1 MDKINEN
8 IAEFRE
14 LRGWSRRELAEQMR
28 KAGTDIGETA
38 IRRIEGGQREVRI
51 AEGISFAKVFNTTL
65 DALANERPSTYQVM
79 LDHALSDGGK
89 KHLDLLIGIERFVIA
104 VYYLKS
110 IRELIGDPEDD
121 APAKISVADL
131 VISESRLF
139 LEPLEKAYVAIYK
152 AGQTL
157 GVFTSRENLCE
168 DFAEMEDRA
177 LMDFKLLQ
185 EQPEFL
191 IDEDQVN
198 DDGSR

>member
-1 MDKINEN
+1 MEKINEN

-79 LDHALSDGGK
+79 LDSVLADGGK
-89 KHLDLLIGIERFVIA
+89 KHLDLLLGIERFVMA

-110 IRELIGDPEDD
+110 VRELIGEPKDD
-121 APAKISVADL
+121 SPVNISVADL

-139 LEPLEKAYVAIYK
+139 LEPLETAYIAVYR
-152 AGQTL
+152 AGLTL
-157 GVFTSRENLCE
+157 GVFSSEENLSK

-177 LMDFKLLQ
+177 WMDFKSLHDK
-185 EQPEFL
+185 PEFL
-191 IDEDQVN
+191 LDEDQVKE
-198 DDGSR
+198 DGSW

>member
-1 MDKINEN
+1 MEKINEN

-14 LRGWSRRELAEQMR
+14 LRGWSRRELAAQMR

-79 LDHALSDGGK
+79 LDSVLADGGK
-89 KHLDLLIGIERFVIA
+89 KHLDLLIGIERFVMA

-110 IRELIGDPEDD
+110 VRELIGESKDD
-121 APAKISVADL
+121 SPVNISVADL

-139 LEPLEKAYVAIYK
+139 LEPLETAYIAVYR
-152 AGQTL
+152 AGLTL
-157 GVFTSRENLCE
+157 GVFSSEENLSK
-168 DFAEMEDRA
+168 DFTEMEDRA
-177 LMDFKLLQ
+177 WMDFKSLHDK
-185 EQPEFL
+185 PEFVL
-191 IDEDQVN
+191 DEDQVKE
-198 DDGSR
+198 DGSW

>member
-1 MDKINEN
+1 MEKINEN

-79 LDHALSDGGK
+79 LDSVLADGGK
-89 KHLDLLIGIERFVIA
+89 KHLDLLIGIERFVMA

-110 IRELIGDPEDD
+110 VRELIGESKDD
-121 APAKISVADL
+121 SPVNISVADL

-139 LEPLEKAYVAIYK
+139 LEPLETAYIAVYR
-152 AGQTL
+152 AGLTL
-157 GVFTSRENLCE
+157 GVFSSEENLSK

-177 LMDFKLLQ
+177 WMDFKSLHDK
-185 EQPEFL
+185 PEFL
-191 IDEDQVN
+191 LDEDQVKE
-198 DDGSR
+198 DGSW

>member
-1 MDKINEN
+1 MEKINEN

-79 LDHALSDGGK
+79 LDSVLADGGK
-89 KHLDLLIGIERFVIA
+89 KHLDLLIGIERFVMA

-110 IRELIGDPEDD
+110 VRELIGEAKDD
-121 APAKISVADL
+121 SPVNISVADL

-139 LEPLEKAYVAIYK
+139 LEPLETAYIAVYR
-152 AGQTL
+152 AGLTL
-157 GVFTSRENLCE
+157 GVFSSEENLSK

-177 LMDFKLLQ
+177 WMDFKSLHDK
-185 EQPEFL
+185 PEFL
-191 IDEDQVN
+191 LDEDQVKE
-198 DDGSR
+198 DGSW